1 MTNRRDTLNSLHI
14 YSLYIS
20 PHTLHTLHT
29 LLTPHTLLTLHTH
42 FLFLIISHT
51 NTGAP
56 INDVTIPTG
65 ISAGEITV
73 LAIVSD
79 KRRNIAP
86 SIIEHGTAY
95 L

>member
-1 MTNRRDTLNSLHI
+1 MLKDCGNDNCLRIIII
-14 YSLYIS
+14 YLC
-20 PHTLHTLHT
+20 TLHT
-29 LLTPHTLLTLHTH
+29 PHTKPNQ
-42 FLFLIISHT
+42 FLFLRISHT